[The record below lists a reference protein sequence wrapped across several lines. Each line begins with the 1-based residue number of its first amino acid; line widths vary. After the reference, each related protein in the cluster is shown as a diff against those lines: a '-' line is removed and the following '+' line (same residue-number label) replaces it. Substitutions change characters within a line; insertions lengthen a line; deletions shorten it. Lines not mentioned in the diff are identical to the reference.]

1 MEENDII
8 ELKQKKEESKDLLKL
23 PLDLSDKEYLLKI
36 FPSKDNIFLIFK
48 LEKEK
53 TETFYYYAKF
63 DLKYFKQI
71 NKKFTNDNNIYNV
84 FIHLKFM
91 IKDYIYTL
99 EKNKMIMN
107 VLFHKSN
114 SSISFSLR
122 KKIVSQNRLNFELV
136 GEIQENKAKIKSLKK
151 QIAKLDK
158 TIQNKNNI
166 LDSINNSI
174 SQIKNAVDN
183 INLNQINSDNND
195 SDNKKNNKIKKSSSP
210 SKENNEDINI
220 VKESNNVS
228 QKENEILKRNLTLMK
243 KYKKNELEL
252 EGKRYISNNKK
263 KKNKNQVKKIKQLFQ
278 KEEAPTHGEDDS
290 DTIFCFENVDVFQN
304 KKIYETLIIFNTIT
318 VFIII
323 YLISCIHSLKSN
335 LSSDQTREQ
344 ELIKKFEL
352 LSLLNDYQDNDNDMD
367 GIRENIVDFQLK
379 NDYNSLSNN
388 KRIHSER
395 TKNIECQEIT
405 LLTEEKEK
413 RYLKKHIRRRMPYRV
428 KDIRFQ
434 LKYSSSQA
442 KRYKNIYN
450 IFRDISENLIL
461 FKTKNNKK
469 FGIFCKNIFNFEQF
483 ANPNNKYSAFVYN
496 DNGEIKEYNLVH
508 FFEKYGMYMQNIY
521 NFLININSNGNN
533 RYNSASQKL
542 LGNIDIFEIYDVKCI
557 K

>member
-1 MEENDII
+1 MEDNDN
-8 ELKQKKEESKDLLKL
+8 ELKQKIEESKDLLKL
-23 PLDLSDKEYLLKI
+23 PLDLSDKQYLLKI

-53 TETFYYYAKF
+53 TQTFYYYAKF

-71 NKKFTNDNNIYNV
+71 NKRFTNDNNIYNV

-91 IKDYIYTL
+91 IKDYAYTL

-107 VLFHKSN
+107 ILFQKNN
-114 SSISFSLR
+114 SSFSFSLR
-122 KKIVSQNRLNFELV
+122 KKIVSQNRMNFELV
-136 GEIQENKAKIKSLKK
+136 GEIQENKAKIKLLKK

-166 LDSINNSI
+166 IDSINNSI
-174 SQIKNAVDN
+174 SQIKTAVDN
-183 INLNQINSDNND
+183 INLNQNNIENNNSET
-195 SDNKKNNKIKKSSSP
+195 KKNNNAKKNSSP
-210 SKENNEDINI
+210 SKENDKDINI
-220 VKESNNVS
+220 VKNSNNVS

-243 KYKKNELEL
+243 NYQKSELEL

-263 KKNKNQVKKIKQLFQ
+263 KKNKNQIKKMKNLFK
-278 KEEAPTHGEDDS
+278 KEEVPNHEEDDS
-290 DTIFCFENVDVFQN
+290 DTIFCFDNVDVFQN
-304 KKIYETLIIFNTIT
+304 KKIYETLIIFNIIT

-323 YLISCIHSLKSN
+323 YLICCIHSLRSN
-335 LSSDQTREQ
+335 MSSDQFREQ
-344 ELIKKFEL
+344 ELIKKFEF
-352 LSLLNDYQDNDNDMD
+352 LSLLSDYQDNDMD

-379 NDYNSLSNN
+379 NDYNSHTNN

-395 TKNIECQEIT
+395 TKNIEYQENI

-413 RYLKKHIRRRMPYRV
+413 RYLKKHIRRKMPYRV
-428 KDIRFQ
+428 RDVQLQ

-442 KRYKNIYN
+442 RKYKNIYN

-461 FKTKNNKK
+461 FKTRGGKK

-483 ANPNNKYSAFVYN
+483 ANLNNKYSGYVYN
-496 DNGEIKEYNLVH
+496 DNGEIKEYNLPH
-508 FFEKYGMYMQNIY
+508 FFEKNGMYIQSIY

-533 RYNSASQKL
+533 RYNNTSQKL
-542 LGNIDIFEIYDVKCI
+542 LGNVDIFEIYDVKCI

>member
-1 MEENDII
+1 MEDNDN
-8 ELKQKKEESKDLLKL
+8 ELKQKIEESKDLLKL
-23 PLDLSDKEYLLKI
+23 PIVLCEKQYLLKI

-53 TETFYYYAKF
+53 RETFYYYAKF
-63 DLKYFKQI
+63 DLNYFKQI
-71 NKKFTNDNNIYNV
+71 NKRFTNDNNIYNV

-91 IKDYIYTL
+91 IKDYVYTL

-107 VLFHKSN
+107 IIFQKSN
-114 SSISFSLR
+114 SEFSFSLR

-136 GEIQENKAKIKSLKK
+136 GEIQENKAKIKLLKK

-166 LDSINNSI
+166 LDSINNTL
-174 SQIKNAVDN
+174 SQMKNDVDK
-183 INLNQINSDNND
+183 INLNQSNSNIENND
-195 SDNKKNNKIKKSSSP
+195 SDTKKKNNAKKSSSP

-220 VKESNNVS
+220 EKDSNKVS
-228 QKENEILKRNLTLMK
+228 KKENEILKRNLTLMK
-243 KYKKNELEL
+243 KYQQSELEL

-263 KKNKNQVKKIKQLFQ
+263 KKNKNQFKKIKHLYQ
-278 KEEAPTHGEDDS
+278 KEEPPNYGEDDS
-290 DTIFCFENVDVFQN
+290 DTIFCFENVDIFQN
-304 KKIYETLIIFNTIT
+304 KKIYETLILFNVIT
-318 VFIII
+318 VSIII
-323 YLISCIHSLKSN
+323 YLIFCILSLRSD

-344 ELIKKFEL
+344 LIKKFEL
-352 LSLLNDYQDNDNDMD
+352 LSLLSENQDNDMD

-379 NDYNSLSNN
+379 NDNDLYTNN

-395 TKNIECQEIT
+395 SKNIEYQETTT

-428 KDIRFQ
+428 KDLQLQ
-434 LKYSSSQA
+434 LKYTSFQA
-442 KRYKNIYN
+442 RRYKSIYS

-469 FGIFCKNIFNFEQF
+469 FGLFCKNIFNFEQF
-483 ANPNNKYSAFVYN
+483 ANLNNKYSGYVYN
-496 DNGEIKEYNLVH
+496 DNGEIKEYNLPH
-508 FFEKYGMYMQNIY
+508 FFEKYGKYIQSIY

-533 RYNSASQKL
+533 ASPKL

>member
-1 MEENDII
+1 MEDNDN
-8 ELKQKKEESKDLLKL
+8 ELKQKVEESKDLLKL
-23 PLDLSDKEYLLKI
+23 PLNLNENQYLLKI
-36 FPSKDNIFLIFK
+36 FPSKDKIFLIFK

-53 TETFYYYAKF
+53 TQIFYYYAKF

-71 NKKFTNDNNIYNV
+71 NKRFTNDNNIYNV

-91 IKDYIYTL
+91 IKDYSYIL

-107 VLFHKSN
+107 ILFQKNN
-114 SSISFSLR
+114 SAFSFSLR
-122 KKIVSQNRLNFELV
+122 KKIVSQNRMNFELV
-136 GEIQENKAKIKSLKK
+136 GEIQENKAKIKLLKK

-166 LDSINNSI
+166 E
-174 SQIKNAVDN
+174 
-183 INLNQINSDNND
+183 NND
-195 SDNKKNNKIKKSSSP
+195 SDTKKNKNAKKSSSL
-210 SKENNEDINI
+210 SKENSEDINLE
-220 VKESNNVS
+220 KNSNNVS
-228 QKENEILKRNLTLMK
+228 QKENEILKKNLTLMK
-243 KYKKNELEL
+243 NYKKSEVEL
-252 EGKRYISNNKK
+252 EGKRFISNNKK
-263 KKNKNQVKKIKQLFQ
+263 KKNKNQFKKIKHLFQ
-278 KEEAPTHGEDDS
+278 KEEAPKHEEDDS

-304 KKIYETLIIFNTIT
+304 KKIYETLIIFNVIT

-323 YLISCIHSLKSN
+323 YLISCIHSLRSN
-335 LSSDQTREQ
+335 LSSDQLREQ
-344 ELIKKFEL
+344 ELIKKFEF
-352 LSLLNDYQDNDNDMD
+352 LSLLNDYQDNDDMD

-379 NDYNSLSNN
+379 NDYNSNTDN

-395 TKNIECQEIT
+395 SKNIEYQETTT

-413 RYLKKHIRRRMPYRV
+413 RYLKKHIRRKMPYRV
-428 KDIRFQ
+428 KDLQLQ

-442 KRYKNIYN
+442 KRYKNIYS

-461 FKTKNNKK
+461 FKTKGGRK

-483 ANPNNKYSAFVYN
+483 SNLNNKYSGYVYN
-496 DNGEIKEYNLVH
+496 DNGEIKEYNLPH
-508 FFEKYGMYMQNIY
+508 FFEKYGKYIQSIY

-533 RYNSASQKL
+533 ASPKL

>member
-1 MEENDII
+1 MEDNDN
-8 ELKQKKEESKDLLKL
+8 ELKQKIEESKDLLKL
-23 PLDLSDKEYLLKI
+23 PLDLSDKQYLLKI

-53 TETFYYYAKF
+53 TQTFYYYAKF

-71 NKKFTNDNNIYNV
+71 NKRFTNDNNIYNV

-107 VLFHKSN
+107 ILFQKNN
-114 SSISFSLR
+114 SSFSFSLR
-122 KKIVSQNRLNFELV
+122 KKIVSQNRMNFELV
-136 GEIQENKAKIKSLKK
+136 GEIQENKAKIKLLKK

-166 LDSINNSI
+166 IDSINNSI
-174 SQIKNAVDN
+174 SQIKTAVDN
-183 INLNQINSDNND
+183 INLNQNNTENND
-195 SDNKKNNKIKKSSSP
+195 SDTKKNNYPKKGSSP
-210 SKENNEDINI
+210 SKENNKDINI
-220 VKESNNVS
+220 VKNSNNVS

-243 KYKKNELEL
+243 NYQKSELEL

-263 KKNKNQVKKIKQLFQ
+263 KKNKNQIKKMKNLFK
-278 KEEAPTHGEDDS
+278 KEEPPNHEEEDS
-290 DTIFCFENVDVFQN
+290 DTIFCFDNVDVFQN
-304 KKIYETLIIFNTIT
+304 KKIYETLIIFNIVT

-323 YLISCIHSLKSN
+323 YLICCIHSLRSN
-335 LSSDQTREQ
+335 MSSDQFREQ
-344 ELIKKFEL
+344 ELIKKFEF
-352 LSLLNDYQDNDNDMD
+352 LSLLSDYQDNDMD

-379 NDYNSLSNN
+379 NDYNSHTNN

-395 TKNIECQEIT
+395 TKNIEYQENI

-413 RYLKKHIRRRMPYRV
+413 RYLKKHIRRKMPYRV
-428 KDIRFQ
+428 KDVQLQ

-442 KRYKNIYN
+442 RKYKNIYN

-461 FKTKNNKK
+461 FKTRGGKK

-483 ANPNNKYSAFVYN
+483 ANLNNKYSGYVYN
-496 DNGEIKEYNLVH
+496 DNGEIKEYNLPH
-508 FFEKYGMYMQNIY
+508 FFEKNGMYIQSIY

-533 RYNSASQKL
+533 RYNNTSQKL
-542 LGNIDIFEIYDVKCI
+542 LGNVDIFEIYDVKCI